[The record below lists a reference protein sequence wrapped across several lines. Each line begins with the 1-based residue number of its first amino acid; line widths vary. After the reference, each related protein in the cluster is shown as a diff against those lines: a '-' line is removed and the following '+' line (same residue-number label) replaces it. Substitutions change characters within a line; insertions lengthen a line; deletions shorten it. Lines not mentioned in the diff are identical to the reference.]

1 VVGNEQEYH
10 FKVLSILLDRLGFPF
25 GKELVHFSYGMVEL
39 PNGKMK
45 SREGTVVDADDL
57 MDKMVDDARE
67 ISKDKVNTLQGI
79 TPAEADE
86 IARKVGL
93 GALKYFML
101 KVDPRKNMLFNPA
114 ESIDFN
120 GNTGPFIQY
129 THARIRSIMRKAAE
143 RGLDCDASTLGGEL
157 PMNAKE
163 QRIVKILGQYPAI
176 VAQAGEDLAPS
187 LIANYAYDLAKEFNQ
202 YYHDTTVLGETDEL
216 VRKVRL
222 VLVDTV
228 SSVLEKA
235 SGLLGIVLPDRM

>member
-1 VVGNEQEYH
+1 
-10 FKVLSILLDRLGFPF
+10 
-25 GKELVHFSYGMVEL
+25 
-39 PNGKMK
+39 
-45 SREGTVVDADDL
+45 
-57 MDKMVDDARE
+57 
-67 ISKDKVNTLQGI
+67 
-79 TPAEADE
+79 
-86 IARKVGL
+86 
-93 GALKYFML
+93 
-101 KVDPRKNMLFNPA
+101 
-114 ESIDFN
+114 
-120 GNTGPFIQY
+120 
-129 THARIRSIMRKAAE
+129 
-143 RGLDCDASTLGGEL
+143 
-157 PMNAKE
+157 MNAKE